1 MDFNLVLRSDA
12 RRDPPE
18 KGEARAGSERTSS
31 PRTQI
36 AKQNRSAGEPAPTGL
51 FKPHLK
57 NWSAVK
63 LAALKGL
70 RGGARG
76 DQDSVRPSD
85 EHAIWRSE
93 VRRGEGSRGTGHAV
107 LCHPT
112 CLFLPSERIWA
123 FFLFLSFPLSLREV
137 GVGGGDLVVDVGGA
151 GGPAGMLVGEVAAG
165 EALHVD

>member
-1 MDFNLVLRSDA
+1 MFTVRCSKPATNPEASKPLEERLLDFNLALRDDA

-31 PRTQI
+31 RWTQI

-93 VRRGEGSRGTGHAV
+93 VRRGEGSRGTG
-107 LCHPT
+107 T
-112 CLFLPSERIWA
+112 RS
-123 FFLFLSFPLSLREV
+123 
-137 GVGGGDLVVDVGGA
+137 
-151 GGPAGMLVGEVAAG
+151 
-165 EALHVD
+165 AL